1 MTYRRVGVREL
12 AAWGLDAYEFRPE
25 RFEQDRFITA
35 ANLASQRLLSNQP
48 TVLRGLETAVLG
60 EAFLNLSSRSDLVA
74 EMIGLKWALGV
85 VDLRTLI
92 AFQRRLFFNA
102 DVPKITIP
110 SPQDWPGLLSLCFG
124 PPQPVQC
131 DLIEETESKSLIM
144 QSTNPNLHIRLTAD
158 AASPIRVHSGSP
170 FFEVACLRDRWFLRD
185 GYHRAYALLKAGVF
199 EVPAVIVKA
208 ETLEELGAV
217 EPWFFPEGVLFSATP
232 PYVCDFLNDD
242 LVLEYDRPPLVK
254 TIRITM
260 EEILAPLT
268 LPGENT

>member
-1 MTYRRVGVREL
+1 MTYRQVGVREL
-12 AAWGLDAYEFRPE
+12 AGWGFDAYEFRPE

-35 ANLASQRLLSNQP
+35 RNLASQRILSKQP
-48 TVLRGLETAVLG
+48 TVLRGPETAALG

-102 DVPKITIP
+102 NVPKIKIP
-110 SPQDWPGLLSLCFG
+110 SPRDWPALLSLCFG
-124 PPQPVQC
+124 SPQPVQC
-131 DLIEETESKSLIM
+131 DFIEETETKSLIM
-144 QSTNPNLHIRLTAD
+144 QSTNPNLHVRLTAD

-208 ETLEELGAV
+208 ETLEELGAAK
-217 EPWFFPEGVLFSATP
+217 PWFFPEGVLFSATP

-242 LVLEYDRPPLVK
+242 VVLEYDRPPLVK
-254 TIRITM
+254 SIRISM